1 MKTPGDDGRRTLDT
15 DTALAFQR
23 TRLAYERTLM
33 SWVSTAV
40 SLITFGFTIY
50 KYFQLDASRQ
60 QVHDYLVGPREFALI
75 LIGVGLLALVL
86 GLIEQ
91 ARGVRA
97 LRRQYPALP
106 RAMSWVIALIVLLL
120 GVAALLAVIFRA

>member
-1 MKTPGDDGRRTLDT
+1 MDPPGADEGRTLDT
-15 DTALAFQR
+15 DTALAFER

-50 KYFQLDASRQ
+50 KYFQFDASRQ
-60 QVHDYLVGPREFALI
+60 RVHEFLVGPREFALI

-97 LRRQYPALP
+97 LRRRYPALP
-106 RAMSWVIALIVLLL
+106 RAMSWFIALVVLLL
-120 GVAALLAVIFRA
+120 GTAALLAVIFRA